1 MLKITNGKDIFEVTT
16 GAYEDIYKGLG
27 YIPVDNGPDILNSN
41 VPPVGHKD
49 SKGEDGDSGIQD
61 NNSNG
66 GVKTEDEIFC
76 EELLKTPIDQW
87 NKDQIVKFSAI
98 NGINISG
105 TKSSKEAK
113 DIIRKFLAQ

>member
-27 YIPVDNGPDILNSN
+27 Y
-41 VPPVGHKD
+41 VPFEGKPQTDVASEGHKD
-49 SKGEDGDSGIQD
+49 PKGEDGDSGIQD

-66 GVKTEDEIFC
+66 VVKTEDEIFC